1 MTHICSFKNYTM
13 KKVLFLLIAITLI
26 SSCSNSNSSNFS
38 ITGTIDGIKVG
49 KIFLKRLQD
58 SVLIDVDSAL
68 FDGNSD
74 YTLTADVNQTEI
86 MYLHLDVN
94 DGAEFNDRLLFFAED
109 TTMTFNSSLNKFEAD
124 AVITGSKNQDIYSI
138 YKSNNDKLNK
148 VYTEI
153 VKRSMS
159 LTEATRTA
167 AVTDSINMA
176 YDKYLRRKVLY
187 AINYAQLHKDKEV
200 APYILVSEASDANP
214 ILLDSVFQKMPK
226 KIQTTVYGKQL
237 SVLIK
242 KNKTVL

>member
-1 MTHICSFKNYTM
+1 MMHICSRKIYTM

-26 SSCSNSNSSNFS
+26 SSCSHSNSSNFS

-74 YTLTADVNQTEI
+74 YTLKADLNQTEI
-86 MYLHLDVN
+86 MYLHLDVK

-109 TTMTFNSSLNKFEAD
+109 TAMTINSSLNKFEAD
-124 AVITGSKNQDIYSI
+124 AVITGSKNQDVYAI

-159 LTEATRTA
+159 LTDATRTA
-167 AVTDSINMA
+167 AVTDSIHTA
-176 YDKYLRRKVLY
+176 YDKYLKKKVLY

-200 APYILVSEASDANP
+200 APYILISEASEANP

-237 SVLIK
+237 SELIK
-242 KNKTVL
+242 KNKTIL